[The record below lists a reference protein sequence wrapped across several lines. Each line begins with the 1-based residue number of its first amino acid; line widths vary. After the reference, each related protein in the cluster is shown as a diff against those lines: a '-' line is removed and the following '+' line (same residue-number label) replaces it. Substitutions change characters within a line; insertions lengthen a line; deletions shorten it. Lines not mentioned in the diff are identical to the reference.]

1 MSQETRQ
8 NDQQVA
14 TRGQSQD
21 VATRQSQRALLPPA
35 DIYEEADAIR
45 ITADMP
51 GVSKEALNIEVDGTA
66 LTVSGDIQVDMPE
79 GLTASYAE
87 LRGTQ
92 YYRRFTLGNEIDTE
106 SISAEIS
113 NGELTVVLPKK
124 ATHRPRQIE
133 VKAA

>member
-1 MSQETRQ
+1 MTRQ
-8 NDQQVA
+8 SDQQVA
-14 TRGQSQD
+14 TRGQSRD
-21 VATRQSQRALLPPA
+21 AATQESQRALLPPA

-51 GVSKEALNIEVDGTA
+51 GVSKEALNIEVDGTV

-87 LRGTQ
+87 LRGSQ

-106 SISAEIS
+106 GISAEIS
-113 NGELTVVLPKK
+113 NGELMVVLPKK
-124 ATHRPRQIE
+124 ASHRPRKIE